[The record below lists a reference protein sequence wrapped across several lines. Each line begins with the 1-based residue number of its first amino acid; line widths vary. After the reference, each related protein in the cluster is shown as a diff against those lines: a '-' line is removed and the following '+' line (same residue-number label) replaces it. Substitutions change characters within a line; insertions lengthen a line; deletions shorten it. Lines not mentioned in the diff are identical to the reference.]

1 MLIHQLKYLFSILSS
16 FSKKNNFYSH
26 FLVLLLIFNFLSRLA
41 IDEELEQN
49 GSVKDNTSQEKSQK
63 DGILDFLKSSED
75 SSEISSPSKEDS
87 DKSELS
93 STSVLV
99 VHLDLRSNSKNE
111 EDDVDDADELIDTIR
126 EDIQVHNSTDSTES
140 NNGSSDASLGSLGV
154 KFPMEEDKDDSLNG
168 NTDIF
173 SISTDGRLDMKVVS
187 NSEKNHNQLEV
198 ETGEGKAFNTLGAKD
213 LNDLRS
219 LVKDG
224 TTDDTITEDLADSE
238 LNTFNIDFSVDE
250 FVEAAFSEN
259 KELQGI
265 LGSSAG
271 SGGSGGLFNLRGLLS
286 GTSLLSGFGSI
297 LSLGSFN
304 LGLFGFLGV
313 LSVDTRSDQKDED
326 GSNDKAGSHT
336 FCV

>member
-26 FLVLLLIFNFLSRLA
+26 FLVLLLIFDFLSRLA

-87 DKSELS
+87 DKSKLS

-111 EDDVDDADELIDTIR
+111 EDDVDDADEFIDTIR
-126 EDIQVHNSTDSTES
+126 ENIQVHNSTDSTES
-140 NNGSSDASLGSLGV
+140 NNGSSNTSLGSLGV

-173 SISTDGRLDMKVVS
+173 SISTDGRLDMEVVS

-198 ETGEGKAFNTLGAKD
+198 ETGEGKTFNTLGAKD
-213 LNDLRS
+213 LDDLRS

-224 TTDDTITEDLADSE
+224 TTDDTITEDLADS
-238 LNTFNIDFSVDE
+238 
-250 FVEAAFSEN
+250 
-259 KELQGI
+259 
-265 LGSSAG
+265 
-271 SGGSGGLFNLRGLLS
+271 LLKK
-286 GTSLLSGFGSI
+286 
-297 LSLGSFN
+297 N
-304 LGLFGFLGV
+304 
-313 LSVDTRSDQKDED
+313 
-326 GSNDKAGSHT
+326 
-336 FCV
+336 